1 MDNLLNPD
9 MAYLEQEEAA
19 RDALASLP
27 RAFSLMALSL
37 GMTTF
42 SSVCHS
48 VSITGIF
55 SMQSGIVEYSS
66 EGDAPL
72 AESSLSLK
80 PFSAVMHESV
90 GAAVKVQCAAL
101 NLAALYSLVAA
112 SDLLGHLDSIER
124 LFLVSPKSD
133 FLTAISTTLVDRFVE
148 QNKLFLTDHI
158 DIENPRR
165 RAQNKA
171 IPCLWQNEILSTIDA
186 ADGLHGS
193 YQRLW
198 SPWRIQ
204 EAVGI
209 ASTRSNVNSVSAE
222 YIRMARYHID
232 VPNTQTSLSSGVAA
246 YDPMNELCSMHGLQF
261 LKLEYLTDWPIPAII
276 TPATLDRI
284 GSMTRRLLELSQL
297 NELLRITWA
306 QLRVR
311 QQFSQRLM
319 AKDGQRGKSFR
330 LLDREINGCFRI
342 LQSTVQALLNY
353 MSDRVHSSTQR
364 FRDRMVRSAHY
375 GLDEAVSAIEEYA
388 HCLQVASFIPISGEE
403 DELIQK
409 YITYEEDEDS
419 DVQQGIID
427 TVVLFKIRL
436 TRLLNICRGL
446 LKSFLDFCNRYS
458 SADVGE
464 ERVVQFLSII
474 VDSSNRLQYMKR
486 QLSNEN
492 FTKFLA
498 PEERMNGDIMAM
510 YLLS

>member
-1 MDNLLNPD
+1 MHTRL
-9 MAYLEQEEAA
+9 
-19 RDALASLP
+19 
-27 RAFSLMALSL
+27 
-37 GMTTF
+37 
-42 SSVCHS
+42 
-48 VSITGIF
+48 
-55 SMQSGIVEYSS
+55 GIVEYSS
-66 EGDAPL
+66 EDDAPL

-101 NLAALYSLVAA
+101 NLAALYSVVAA

-133 FLTAISTTLVDRFVE
+133 FLTAISTALVDRFVE

-158 DIENPRR
+158 DVENPRR

-186 ADGLHGS
+186 SDGLHGS
-193 YQRLW
+193 YRRLW

-209 ASTRSNVNSVSAE
+209 ASTRSYVNSVSAK
-222 YIRMARYHID
+222 YIHMARYHIYA
-232 VPNTQTSLSSGVAA
+232 PNTNTSSSSAVAA

-276 TPATLDRI
+276 TQATLDRI

-319 AKDGQRGKSFR
+319 ARNGQRGKSFR
-330 LLDREINGCFRI
+330 LLDREINSCFRI

-353 MSDRVHSSTQR
+353 MSDRVHSSSQR
-364 FRDRMVRSAHY
+364 LRDRMVRSAHC

-388 HCLQVASFIPISGEE
+388 HCLQIASFVPFSEIEE
-403 DELIQK
+403 ELIQK
-409 YITYEEDEDS
+409 YIAYEEDEES
-419 DVQQGIID
+419 DVQHGLID
-427 TVVLFKIRL
+427 TVVVFKVRL
-436 TRLLNICRGL
+436 TRLLDICRGL

-464 ERVVQFLSII
+464 EKVVQFLAAI
-474 VDSSNRLQYMKR
+474 VESSNRLQYMKR
-486 QLSNEN
+486 QLSDETH
-492 FTKFLA
+492 TKFLPA
-498 PEERMNGDIMAM
+498 EERMNGDIMAM